1 MAKEKKTKKRRK
13 RSLNKTIRRLV
24 LVVAFVVFLVSVV
37 LNGFFSRTEL
47 MSVISVNG
55 STILFQTSKMLEE
68 AGDITAYADRV
79 MEVYRSIP
87 EDVRLAG
94 ESEAY
99 RAYFEELADDPTGK
113 KAEQILK
120 EVQSNMLA
128 QSLYLVM
135 YDADTS
141 SAVRLVRTVSSTDE
155 DMVYLPGQWKAV
167 SEEELE
173 KFLEPQQSTIVYG
186 GRDAGGVEVVTL
198 GTQIL
203 DGDGR
208 ICFLVMQ
215 DIPLLM
221 VDVTA
226 GIFLI
231 VYVLILA
238 LITVLIVVICR
249 TYVKRRIVNPIMKI
263 SSAAENYAGD
273 RLKGDS
279 VSSHFDRL
287 DIHTRDELEDLSTV
301 MAGMEKDLTRYEKD
315 LMQATATQERIQT
328 ELKLASGIQDRM
340 LPNQFP
346 AFPDRDDFDIYASMD
361 PAKEVGGDF
370 YDFFMVDEDHLAM
383 VIADVSGKGIPAAL
397 FMMSSK
403 IILNNYASLGIPPA
417 EVLSRT
423 NQKICELDLQ
433 NMFVTVWLGI
443 LDLKTGVVTAGN
455 AGHEYPVIRQS
466 EDRFRLMHD
475 QHNLVIGALEGIPY
489 DSYTFTLSEGGT
501 LFLYTDGVPEATNAD
516 KQMYGTGR
524 MVNALNQAQTSD
536 PKQLLEAVRKDV
548 DAFVREAPQFD
559 DLTML
564 CVRYNGLKK

>member
-37 LNGFFSRTEL
+37 LNGIFSKTEL
-47 MSVISVNG
+47 
-55 STILFQTSKMLEE
+55 STIVSINGHTILYQTSKMLEE
-68 AGDITAYADRV
+68 AGDIQAYADRI
-79 MEVYRSIP
+79 MEVYRSVP
-87 EDVRLAG
+87 EDIRSAG

-99 RAYFEELADDPTGK
+99 RAYFEQFADDATGVN
-113 KAEQILK
+113 AEKIL
-120 EVQSNMLA
+120 EEIQGNMLA

-135 YDADTS
+135 YDTDTS
-141 SAVRLVRTVSSTDE
+141 AAVRLIRTASNFHNDLL
-155 DMVYLPGQWKAV
+155 YLPGQWEAV
-167 SEEELE
+167 SDEEM
-173 KFLEPQQSTIVYG
+173 KQFLEPNESTIMYG
-186 GRDAGGVEVVTL
+186 GSDGRGGEVITV
-198 GTQIL
+198 GKQIT
-203 DGDGR
+203 DGEGR
-208 ICFLVMQ
+208 ICCLIML

-226 GIFLI
+226 GLFLV
-231 VYVLILA
+231 VYVLVLA

-249 TYVKRRIVNPIMKI
+249 HYVRRRIVNPIMQI
-263 SSAAENYAGD
+263 SSAAETYAGD

-279 VSSHFDRL
+279 VSSHFDKL
-287 DIHTRDELEDLSTV
+287 DIHTRDELEELSTV
-301 MAGMEKDLTRYEKD
+301 MAGMEKDLTQYEKD

-340 LPNQFP
+340 LPSYFP

-370 YDFFMVDEDHLAM
+370 YDFFLVDEDHLAM

-397 FMMSSK
+397 F
-403 IILNNYASLGIPPA
+403 ILNNYASLGIPPA

-455 AGHEYPVIRQS
+455 AGHEYPVVGQS
-466 EDRFRLMHD
+466 GDQFRLMKD
-475 QHNLVIGALEGIPY
+475 QHSLVIGALEDVPF

-501 LFLYTDGVPEATNAD
+501 LFLYTDGVPEATNMD
-516 KQMYGTGR
+516 NQMYGTER
-524 MVNALNQAQTSD
+524 MVNALNQARTSD
-536 PKQLLEAVRKDV
+536 PEQLLEAVRKDV

-564 CVRYNGLKK
+564 CVRYNGFKK

>member
-1 MAKEKKTKKRRK
+1 MAKDKKTKNRRK

-37 LNGFFSRTEL
+37 LNGIFSKTEL
-47 MSVISVNG
+47 
-55 STILFQTSKMLEE
+55 STIVSINGHTILYQTSKMLEE
-68 AGDITAYADRV
+68 AGDIQAYADRI

-87 EDVRLAG
+87 EDIRAAG

-99 RAYFEELADDPTGK
+99 RAYFEQFADDATGVN
-113 KAEQILK
+113 AEKILG
-120 EVQSNMLA
+120 EIQGNMLA

-141 SAVRLVRTVSSTDE
+141 AVVQLVRTVSNFHE
-155 DMVYLPGQWKAV
+155 DVAYLPGQWKAV
-167 SEEELE
+167 PEEEVK
-173 KFLEPQQSTIVYG
+173 KFLEPNESTIMYG
-186 GRDAGGVEVVTL
+186 GSDERGGEVITV
-198 GTQIL
+198 GKQIT
-203 DGDGR
+203 DGEGR
-208 ICFLVMQ
+208 ICCLIML

-226 GIFLI
+226 GIFLF
-231 VYVLILA
+231 VYVLVLA

-249 TYVKRRIVNPIMKI
+249 RYVRKRIVKPITQI

-279 VSSHFDRL
+279 LSSHFDKL
-287 DIHTRDELEDLSTV
+287 DIHTRDELEELSTV

-315 LMQATATQERIQT
+315 LMQATAAQERIQT

-346 AFPDRDDFDIYASMD
+346 AFPDRDDFDIYATMD

-370 YDFFMVDEDHLAM
+370 YDFFLVDEDHLAM

-417 EVLSRT
+417 EVLGRT

-466 EDRFRLMHD
+466 GDEFRLLKD
-475 QHNLVIGALEGIPY
+475 RHNLVIGVLEDVPF

-501 LFLYTDGVPEATNAD
+501 LFLYTDGVPEATDAD
-516 KQMYGTGR
+516 NRMYGTGR
-524 MVNALNQAQTSD
+524 MVDALNRAQTSD
-536 PKQLLEAVRKDV
+536 PEQLLKAVRKDV

-564 CVRYNGLKK
+564 CVRYNGFKK